1 MFDIGTE
8 VIAGIGSVFFRGF
21 VRTEAFVWKGKRLIV
36 VTNDENLFVVAEI
49 KCQNARPVL
58 VEDEVRVYGTTPDEE

>member
-36 VTNDENLFVVAEI
+36 VTNAENLYVVAEA
-49 KCQNARPVL
+49 KCTYARPVL
-58 VEDEVRVYGTTPDEE
+58 VDDVVRVYGDTPEEK

>member
-36 VTNDENLFVVAEI
+36 VTNAENLYVVAED
-49 KCQNARPVL
+49 KCQHARPVL
-58 VEDEVRVYGTTPDEE
+58 VEDEVRVYQPTPEQE